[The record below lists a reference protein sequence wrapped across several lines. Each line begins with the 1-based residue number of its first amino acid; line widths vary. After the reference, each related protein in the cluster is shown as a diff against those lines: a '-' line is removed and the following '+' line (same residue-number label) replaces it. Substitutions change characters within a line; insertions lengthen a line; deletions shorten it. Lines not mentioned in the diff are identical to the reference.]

1 MANGANR
8 LSHAWNAFIDKDE
21 EREQGYNPSYG
32 AAYGVTP
39 NRRRLTGANERS
51 IVASVYMR
59 LGIDGAAVDMRHVRL
74 DENGRYET
82 DIPSGLNEILTLE
95 ANIDQGSRHF
105 RQDAIMTMCDKGY
118 VALVPIDTSTNPQM
132 PGVWDIKS
140 MRVGEIVQYY
150 PRHVRV
156 SVWNDMLGRRE
167 ELTVPK
173 ALTPIVENPLYQ
185 VMNEPNSTAQRL
197 IRKLNILDAVDEASS
212 SGKLDL
218 IIQLPYVVKSETRKD
233 QAESKIKDIEM
244 QLRGSKYGIAYADAA
259 DKITQLNR
267 PAENNLLSQIE
278 YLTKM
283 LYGQLGMTESVFTG
297 SATEQEMLNYYNRTL
312 NPILAAFTEA
322 MRRTLLTKTARTQR
336 QSIMAFRDPFRDVPV
351 SNIAEI
357 ADKFTRNEILSANE
371 IRGVIGFR
379 PSADPKADK
388 LVNSNMPQ
396 PDPSSPPVSET
407 EQV

>member
-1 MANGANR
+1 
-8 LSHAWNAFIDKDE
+8 
-21 EREQGYNPSYG
+21 
-32 AAYGVTP
+32 
-39 NRRRLTGANERS
+39 
-51 IVASVYMR
+51 MR